1 MFTFQVFHSSI
12 QSGCNLYGCK
22 DRYFLFPMFFRFRIF
37 NKINKQKGRKLSFFI
52 RNSGTYT
59 IFVTTTITILLEL
72 IKISDMKAQKLL
84 IPALLFSLTAGTAF
98 TGCSMKEHDNTSSTD
113 SLDIDTVV
121 YLNPGSEKPSCK
133 INIVYTFLKPTSD
146 KDSVSR
152 MINSQIQSVIFGEQY
167 AKLSPQDFIRTISTD
182 MIDNYNTDV
191 KSLFVADQK
200 NGMEEKDI
208 PAWYNYEYQI
218 STVMEEGLNGIWNYT
233 VTNFAYTG
241 GAHPNTLIRM
251 LNFDKDDSR
260 LLTARDIIL
269 AGKEDDVCK
278 EILKSL
284 IQTANTKLE
293 TDTITCLAGLQ
304 ENGILQD
311 GNLYIP
317 ENFLVGKDMI
327 TFLYNQYDIAPYYL
341 GAFILPV
348 PYESIKDYLKIK

>member
-1 MFTFQVFHSSI
+1 
-12 QSGCNLYGCK
+12 
-22 DRYFLFPMFFRFRIF
+22 
-37 NKINKQKGRKLSFFI
+37 
-52 RNSGTYT
+52 
-59 IFVTTTITILLEL
+59 
-72 IKISDMKAQKLL
+72 MKVQNLL
-84 IPALLFSLTAGTAF
+84 IPALLFSLAAGTVF

-113 SLDIDTVV
+113 SLNIDTVV

-133 INIVYTFLKPTSD
+133 INIAYTFLKPVSE

-167 AKLSPQDFIRTISTD
+167 AGLSPQKFISKLSAD

-191 KSLFVADQK
+191 KSLFIADRK
-200 NGMEEKDI
+200 SGMDDEDI

-218 STVMEEGLNGIWNYT
+218 STDMEEGRDDIWNYT

-241 GAHPNTLIRM
+241 GAHPSTLIRM
-251 LNFDKDDSR
+251 LNFDKNDSR

-293 TDTITCLAGLQ
+293 TDTITCLEGLQ

-311 GNLYIP
+311 GKLYIP
-317 ENFLVGKDMI
+317 DNFLVGKDMV

-341 GAFILPV
+341 GSFILPV